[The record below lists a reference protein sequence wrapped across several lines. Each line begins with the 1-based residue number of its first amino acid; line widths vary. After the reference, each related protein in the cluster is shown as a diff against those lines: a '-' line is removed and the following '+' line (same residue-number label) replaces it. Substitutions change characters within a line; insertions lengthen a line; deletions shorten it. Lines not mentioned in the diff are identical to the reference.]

1 MVAASQGINVTSSQK
16 WIAIWAVAIH
26 SLCAASALSAAPSE
40 RKNVLF
46 LHSVGRDVKPWSEY
60 AKAIRNELT
69 RQSSWPLNIHDQ
81 TLVSSKPGD
90 TRTELALVEFLDAL
104 YAASPPDLII
114 SIGAPA
120 AAFIQ
125 RHRSELFPKVPMV
138 ITVVDQRRVQQATLR
153 PNDVVVPVAI
163 DYHAAIDNIL
173 KVLPETTQIGVVVGT
188 SPIEVF
194 WREEIGR
201 VSEAFK
207 DRVSFLWY
215 DTFSFNDILKHAAT
229 ASPHTAIFWELMIV
243 DATGRAYDDGT
254 ALSQLYAVSHA
265 PIFSYTD
272 AFFGREIVGGP
283 HVPVLEAGRETGA
296 VAVRLLGGESPQTI
310 KIAPVGMDPPKFDWR
325 ELKRWGISESQL
337 PPGSTVH
344 FREPTLWE
352 QYHYHFIAIAL
363 AVLLQSVII
372 GWLLF
377 EQHRRRLAEI
387 FARGTMAELQN
398 VNRLA
403 AAGELSASIAHEI
416 KQPLTVIVSNA
427 YAALNWLSP
436 ERSNIAET
444 RNSLERIVAATHRA
458 GDIISG
464 VRAMFTRD
472 DPKQDLVDIND
483 VILSV
488 LTIGQLSLR
497 RQAIELETQLGEGI
511 PLVRGHR
518 VQLQQVLLNLILN
531 AIEAMEKSSS
541 KKLCIRSTRME
552 SGGVCVAVQDSGSG
566 VAPGEID
573 RVFRPLYT
581 TKDKGM
587 GVGLSICRSIVEAH
601 GGHIGVY
608 SVPSGG
614 SVFQFDLPASN
625 AAVA

>member
-1 MVAASQGINVTSSQK
+1 MAGSQKHLVIWAASVLI
-16 WIAIWAVAIH
+16 
-26 SLCAASALSAAPSE
+26 LCAASTFAVAASE

-46 LHSVGRDVKPWSEY
+46 LHSVSRDVKPWSEY
-60 AKAIRNELT
+60 AQAIRQELD
-69 RQSSWPLNIHDQ
+69 RQSPWPLNMRDQ
-81 TLVSSKPGD
+81 SLVTPQPGD
-90 TRTELALVEFLDAL
+90 TRTEPALVAFLDAL
-104 YAASPPDLII
+104 YANTPPDLII

-120 AAFIQ
+120 AGFIQ
-125 RHRSELFPKVPMV
+125 RHREKLFPSTPMI
-138 ITVVDQRRVQQATLR
+138 ITVVDRRRVEHSALGK
-153 PNDVVVPVAI
+153 NDVVVPVDI

-173 KVLPETTQIGVVVGT
+173 TVLPETKQIDVVVGT

-201 VSEAFK
+201 ISEAFK
-207 DRVSFLWY
+207 DRVNFTWYNTLSF
-215 DTFSFNDILKHAAT
+215 DEILKRAAKP
-229 ASPHTAIFWELMIV
+229 APDRAIFWELMIV
-243 DATGRAYDDGT
+243 DAAGMTHDDGT
-254 ALSQLYAVSHA
+254 ALSRLHAVSNV

-272 AFFGREIVGGP
+272 AFFGQGIVGGP
-283 HVPVLEAGRETGA
+283 HVPVHEAGREVGA
-296 VAVRLLGGESPQTI
+296 VAVQLLGGRLPEAFNI
-310 KIAPVGMDPPKFDWR
+310 KPVGMDAPKFDWR
-325 ELKRWGISESQL
+325 ELQRWGIPERRL
-337 PPGSTVH
+337 PAGSSVL
-344 FREPTLWE
+344 FRTPTIWE
-352 QYHYHFIAIAL
+352 QYRYHSIAIAL
-363 AVLLQSVII
+363 AVILQSAII

-377 EQHRRRLAEI
+377 EHRRRRLAEI
-387 FARGTMAELQN
+387 FARGAMAELQN

-427 YAALNWLSP
+427 YAAINWLSS
-436 ERSNIAET
+436 ERSNIPET
-444 RNSLERIVAATHRA
+444 RNSLERIVAAAHRA

-472 DPKQDLVDIND
+472 DHKPDLVDIND

-531 AIEAMEKSSS
+531 AIEAMEKSPS
-541 KKLCIRSTRME
+541 KKLCIRSTRMA
-552 SGGVCVAVQDSGSG
+552 SGGVCVAIQDSGSG
-566 VAPGEID
+566 VATSDID
-573 RVFRPLYT
+573 QVFRPLYT

-587 GVGLSICRSIVEAH
+587 GMGLSICRSIVEAH

-625 AAVA
+625 GA